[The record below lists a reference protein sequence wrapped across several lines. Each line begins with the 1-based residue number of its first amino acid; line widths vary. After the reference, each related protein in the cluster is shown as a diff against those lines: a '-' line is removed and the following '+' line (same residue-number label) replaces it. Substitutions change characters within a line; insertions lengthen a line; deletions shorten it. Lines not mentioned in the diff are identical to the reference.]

1 MKEKVYSLATPSLF
15 IKEKNY
21 TVSISSESKFEK
33 SYCVALSVT
42 NPFGK
47 NEHEFPVSM
56 PASSRVKAITEDDA
70 GIFATRRTTK
80 IKGVFSD
87 IVEQASRQVRE
98 IEASTTSLD
107 SSISKRLIEFDMEVS
122 DLQDSKQFRC
132 LLIGINIDEEAL
144 QHERIFKMDHIV
156 DEHVNRPFNTHEI
169 LIANEEVLHRATNE
183 HEMNPVIKEEVL
195 HKKVREFAVDVDELP
210 EWVNVARVL
219 YGENFYE
226 SIVAAR
232 QEKEIC
238 ATTISVDTSNITIK
252 ELEAIN
258 VSDAELA
265 YRYIREMIGSY
276 EEYDIFNGQ
285 GIPVYLPDYDL
296 FARIQ
301 RELSANYAELSTG
314 DRDALQ
320 INGEGVSLELIDR
333 SISEIGSSLVDS
345 ETLLRKKIEMDLIE
359 IDLNQSDRVTNEIK
373 AGAAFHGYA
382 DRKNKYH
389 EAEKMNESEADR
401 VTNEFIAN
409 NIAHMELTTPKGRE
423 YGVNM
428 ADISDGLNV
437 NREFNTGN
445 IIEIDNGDRN
455 IKDVCSVITNTVA
468 IDKVIATVSTDY
480 IETDPVNKI
489 TKDIVTVITENEL
502 SNRFD
507 TKTIVFEETFSLAD
521 RNILQIDAT
530 REEMDLFEGLGI
542 PVYLPDFDM
551 FSRIKREF
559 ITETALSE
567 IMNRP
572 EINIPSKVVDTV
584 DMVRPIQEIMTDVSG
599 ATEFERPLLE
609 LDSQIVYEYDAA
621 DTPAKKALIHEQD
634 LFDTSRQFEA
644 DEITGDTFDRESTI
658 ETVVSES
665 EQLNRQVIIES
676 SIIENDSFKVDM
688 LFDAT
693 CIKFEHFI
701 VDNIYNAEIIES
713 DENKKVIKEDPKL
726 WLRHSRQSWW
736 TNSNWKKTR

>member
-21 TVSISSESKFEK
+21 TVSITSESNFEK

-56 PASSRVKAITEDDA
+56 PASSRVKAVTEDDA
-70 GIFATRRTTK
+70 GIFATKRTTK

-122 DLQDSKQFRC
+122 DIQDAQQSRC
-132 LLIGINIDEEAL
+132 FSIDVSFDEEAL

-156 DEHVNRPFNTHEI
+156 DEHVNRPVNTHEI
-169 LIANEEVLHRATNE
+169 LIANEEVLHRTTNE

-232 QEKEIC
+232 QEKEIK
-238 ATTISVDTSNITIK
+238 AATISVDTSNITIN

-258 VSDAELA
+258 ISDAELA
-265 YRYIREMIGSY
+265 DRSIREMIGSY
-276 EEYDIFNGQ
+276 EEYEIFNGQ

-301 RELSANYAELSTG
+301 RELSANYVELSTG
-314 DRDALQ
+314 DRDALH
-320 INGEGVSLELIDR
+320 INGEDISFELVDR

-359 IDLNQSDRVTNEIK
+359 IDFNQSNRVTNEIK
-373 AGAAFHGYA
+373 AREAFHEYA
-382 DRKNKYH
+382 ERKNKYH
-389 EAEKMNESEADR
+389 ETEKMNESEANR

-409 NIAHMELTTPKGRE
+409 DVAHMELTTPKGRE

-428 ADISDGLNV
+428 ADISDSLNV

-455 IKDVCSVITNTVA
+455 IKDVYSVINNTVA
-468 IDKVIATVSTDY
+468 ADKVITTVSTDY

-507 TKTIVFEETFSLAD
+507 TETIVLEEIFSLAG

-559 ITETALSE
+559 ITETTLSE
-567 IMNRP
+567 IISRP
-572 EINIPSKVVDTV
+572 EINISSRIVDTV
-584 DMVRPIQEIMTDVSG
+584 DMVRPIKEIMTDVSG

-609 LDSQIVYEYDAA
+609 LDSQIDYDYDAA
-621 DTPAKKALIHEQD
+621 DTPVKKASIHEQD
-634 LFDTSRQFEA
+634 LFDASRQFEA
-644 DEITGDTFDRESTI
+644 DEITGDTFARESTI

-665 EQLNRQVIIES
+665 EQFNRQIIFES
-676 SIIENDSFKVDM
+676 SIIENDSFKVNM
-688 LFDAT
+688 LIDAT

-701 VDNIYNAEIIES
+701 VDNIYNAEIIEG
-713 DENKKVIKEDPKL
+713 DEKKEVVKEDPKL

>member
-21 TVSISSESKFEK
+21 TVSITSESNFEK

-47 NEHEFPVSM
+47 NAHEFPVSM
-56 PASSRVKAITEDDA
+56 SASSRVKAVTEDDA
-70 GIFATRRTTK
+70 GIFATRTTK

-87 IVEQASRQVRE
+87 IVGQASRQVKE
-98 IEASTTSLD
+98 VETHTIQI
-107 SSISKRLIEFDMEVS
+107 SSSSSQRLTELGVEVS
-122 DLQDSKQFRC
+122 DMQDAQQSRC
-132 LLIGINIDEEAL
+132 FSIDVSFDEEAL

-156 DEHVNRPFNTHEI
+156 DEHVNRPVNTHEI

-183 HEMNPVIKEEVL
+183 HEMNRVIKEEVL

-238 ATTISVDTSNITIK
+238 ATTIFVDTSNITIK

-258 VSDAELA
+258 ISDAELTD
-265 YRYIREMIGSY
+265 RSIREMIGSY

-314 DRDALQ
+314 DRDSLQ
-320 INGEGVSLELIDR
+320 INGKDVSFELVDR

-359 IDLNQSDRVTNEIK
+359 IDFNQSDRVTNEIK
-373 AGAAFHGYA
+373 AGEAFHEYA

-389 EAEKMNESEADR
+389 ESEKVNESEANR

-409 NIAHMELTTPKGRE
+409 DVAHMELTTPKGRE

-428 ADISDGLNV
+428 ADISDSLNV

-455 IKDVCSVITNTVA
+455 IKDVCSVINNTVA
-468 IDKVIATVSTDY
+468 TDKVIATVSTDY
-480 IETDPVNKI
+480 IQTDPVNKI

-507 TKTIVFEETFSLAD
+507 TETIVLEEIFSLAD

-567 IMNRP
+567 VMNRP
-572 EINIPSKVVDTV
+572 EINISSKIVDTV

-599 ATEFERPLLE
+599 AIEFERPLLE
-609 LDSQIVYEYDAA
+609 LDSQIDYDYDAA

-644 DEITGDTFDRESTI
+644 DEITGDTFDGESTI

-665 EQLNRQVIIES
+665 EQLNRQIIIES
-676 SIIENDSFKVDM
+676 SIIENDSFKVNM

-701 VDNIYNAEIIES
+701 VDNIYNAEIIEG
-713 DENKKVIKEDPKL
+713 DEKKEVVKEEPKL

>member
-21 TVSISSESKFEK
+21 TVSITSESNFEK

-47 NEHEFPVSM
+47 NAHEFPVSM
-56 PASSRVKAITEDDA
+56 SASSRVKAVTEDDA
-70 GIFATRRTTK
+70 GIFATRTTK

-87 IVEQASRQVRE
+87 IVGQASRQVKE
-98 IEASTTSLD
+98 VETHTIQI
-107 SSISKRLIEFDMEVS
+107 SSSSSQRLTELGVEVS
-122 DLQDSKQFRC
+122 DMQDAQQSRC
-132 LLIGINIDEEAL
+132 FSIDVSFDEEAL

-156 DEHVNRPFNTHEI
+156 DEHVNRPVNTHEI

-183 HEMNPVIKEEVL
+183 HEMNRVIKEEVL

-238 ATTISVDTSNITIK
+238 ATTIFVDTSNITIK

-258 VSDAELA
+258 ISDAELTD
-265 YRYIREMIGSY
+265 RSIREMIGSY

-314 DRDALQ
+314 DRDSLQ
-320 INGEGVSLELIDR
+320 INGKDVSFELVDR

-345 ETLLRKKIEMDLIE
+345 ETLLRKKFEMDLIE
-359 IDLNQSDRVTNEIK
+359 IDFNQSDRVTNEIK
-373 AGAAFHGYA
+373 AGEAFHEYA

-389 EAEKMNESEADR
+389 ESEKVNESEANR

-409 NIAHMELTTPKGRE
+409 DVAHMELTTPKGRE

-428 ADISDGLNV
+428 ADISDSLNV

-455 IKDVCSVITNTVA
+455 IKDVCSVINNTVA
-468 IDKVIATVSTDY
+468 TDKVIATVSTDY
-480 IETDPVNKI
+480 IQTDPVNKI

-507 TKTIVFEETFSLAD
+507 TETIVLEEIFSLAD

-567 IMNRP
+567 VMNRP
-572 EINIPSKVVDTV
+572 EINISSKIVDTV

-599 ATEFERPLLE
+599 AIEFERPLLE
-609 LDSQIVYEYDAA
+609 LDSQIDYDYDAA

-644 DEITGDTFDRESTI
+644 DEITGDTFDGESTI

-665 EQLNRQVIIES
+665 EQLNRQIIIES
-676 SIIENDSFKVDM
+676 SIIENDSFKVNM

-701 VDNIYNAEIIES
+701 VDNIYNAEIIEG
-713 DENKKVIKEDPKL
+713 DEKKEVVKEEPKL